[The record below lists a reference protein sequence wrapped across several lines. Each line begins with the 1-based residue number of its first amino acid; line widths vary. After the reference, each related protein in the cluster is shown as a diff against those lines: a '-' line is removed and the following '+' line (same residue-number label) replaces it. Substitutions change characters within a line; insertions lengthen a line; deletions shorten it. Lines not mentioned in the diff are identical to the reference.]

1 MDAEIDNLVKNFK
14 RLWQSGISAHLDLD
28 THAGQAWMGLRVRL
42 GHATGPHHQHQGH
55 QKGGTRNSPSRQRR
69 RERRAAAREKVA
81 EEVPRDEAEAE
92 NEATTAIDNEV
103 NQKEEA
109 SNQIPIAEQGIDEV
123 CPNSEYN
130 EKSKAN
136 KTDDVNETESFEF
149 ECWDPDGKWQI
160 QDVYNHMGETLE
172 QMFRVFD
179 VEPKEQFYK
188 LDIFERTNENFP
200 MKIEI
205 MKSKSVKAVMDNF
218 RRQGHVEGGGCVKFF
233 QKYL

>member
-81 EEVPRDEAEAE
+81 EEVPRDEGEAE
-92 NEATTAIDNEV
+92 NEATTVIDNEV

-109 SNQIPIAEQGIDEV
+109 SKQIQIAEQVIDEV
-123 CPNSEYN
+123 CPNS
-130 EKSKAN
+130 
-136 KTDDVNETESFEF
+136 
-149 ECWDPDGKWQI
+149 
-160 QDVYNHMGETLE
+160 
-172 QMFRVFD
+172 
-179 VEPKEQFYK
+179 
-188 LDIFERTNENFP
+188 
-200 MKIEI
+200 
-205 MKSKSVKAVMDNF
+205 
-218 RRQGHVEGGGCVKFF
+218 
-233 QKYL
+233 KYDKM